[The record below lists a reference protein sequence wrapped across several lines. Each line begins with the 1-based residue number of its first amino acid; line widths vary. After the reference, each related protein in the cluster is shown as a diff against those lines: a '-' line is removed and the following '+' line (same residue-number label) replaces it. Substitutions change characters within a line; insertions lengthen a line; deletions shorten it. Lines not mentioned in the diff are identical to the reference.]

1 MCEIMIRPVDALA
14 PKVLF
19 KGQNYDSENPVNRR
33 FERRL
38 ALLNAG
44 SISII
49 TGAATMLIARSYTS
63 SWKHASWFGIGAGI
77 ITMLFAAPRF
87 LYKAGIKAYTKEKE
101 MDVFTKEKEVQ
112 KKLLSDVDEAIQNHS
127 EDLPEKLENYS
138 KSKEKSIPNPSVKP
152 FRYRNLLAQS

>member
-1 MCEIMIRPVDALA
+1 MIRPVNALA

-19 KGQNYDSENPVNRR
+19 RGHDSYLENPVNRK

-44 SISII
+44 SVSVIA
-49 TGAATMLIARSYTS
+49 GAATMLIASSYTS
-63 SWKHASWFGIGAGI
+63 SWKRAGWFGLGAGM

-101 MDVFTKEKEVQ
+101 MDVFTKEKEIQ
-112 KKLLSDVDEAIQNHS
+112 KKLLSDVDEAIEMHS
-127 EDLPEKLENYS
+127 EDLSEKLENYS
-138 KSKEKSIPNPSVKP
+138 KSKEKNTPNPSEKP
-152 FRYRNLLAQS
+152 SRYRNLLSQS

>member
-1 MCEIMIRPVDALA
+1 MIRPVNALA

-19 KGQNYDSENPVNRR
+19 RGHDSYLENPVNRK

-44 SISII
+44 SVSVIA
-49 TGAATMLIARSYTS
+49 GAATMLIARSYTS
-63 SWKHASWFGIGAGI
+63 SWKHAGWFGLGAGM

-101 MDVFTKEKEVQ
+101 MDVLTKEKEIQ
-112 KKLLSDVDEAIQNHS
+112 KKLLSDVDEAIEMHS
-127 EDLPEKLENYS
+127 EDLSEKLENYS
-138 KSKEKSIPNPSVKP
+138 KSKEKNTPNPSEKP
-152 FRYRNLLAQS
+152 SRYRNLLSQS

>member
-1 MCEIMIRPVDALA
+1 MIRPVDALA

-19 KGQNYDSENPVNRR
+19 KGQNYDLENPVNRK
-33 FERRL
+33 FESRL

-44 SISII
+44 SVSVI
-49 TGAATMLIARSYTS
+49 TGAVTTAIARSYTS
-63 SWKHASWFGIGAGI
+63 SWKHAGWFGLSAGL

-112 KKLLSDVDEAIQNHS
+112 KKLLSDVNEAIDNDS
-127 EDLPEKLENYS
+127 DDLSDKLENYS
-138 KSKEKSIPNPSVKP
+138 KTKLKNSTNPLEKPS
-152 FRYRNLLAQS
+152 RYQNLLLQ